1 MTSEAHKPLRIFC
14 SYAHEDEVY
23 VRALRT
29 SLRPLERQ
37 GLIEWWHDREIIP
50 GQEWREAIDENL
62 QAADIILLLIS
73 PDFMASDFA
82 YEEEMQRAITRHE
95 RGEAS
100 VIPIIV
106 RRTDLEGAPFK
117 HLQSLPKDLR
127 PIGRLVRSGRS
138 LARRGQRDSKSGQ
151 QVGE

>member
-1 MTSEAHKPLRIFC
+1 LRQ
-14 SYAHEDEVY
+14 
-23 VRALRT
+23 
-29 SLRPLERQ
+29 LERR
-37 GLIEWWHDREIIP
+37 GLIEWWHDRELIP

-82 YEEEMQRAITRHE
+82 YEEEMLQAIARHE

-100 VIPIIV
+100 VIPIVV

-127 PIGRLVRSGRS
+127 PINAWSDRDEAWLDVARGIRKAINRLVSDSGTRN
-138 LARRGQRDSKSGQ
+138 D
-151 QVGE
+151 

>member
-1 MTSEAHKPLRIFC
+1 LRQ
-14 SYAHEDEVY
+14 
-23 VRALRT
+23 
-29 SLRPLERQ
+29 LERR
-37 GLIEWWHDREIIP
+37 GLIEWWHDRELIP

-82 YEEEMQRAITRHE
+82 YEEEMLQAIARHE

-100 VIPIIV
+100 VIPIVV

-117 HLQSLPKDLR
+117 HLQSLPKDLNAWCE
-127 PIGRLVRSGRS
+127 LRSPS
-138 LARRGQRDSKSGQ
+138 KQVSKS
-151 QVGE
+151 